1 MSEISLVS
9 SARKYNNLA
18 PRRHCTYC
26 QVITNSACG
35 RWFHPV
41 CPPRIARSWPFLNQ
55 IFHVLGLTSGDLGR
69 TPTVLY
75 FILLSTLSRMPWS
88 VTKNIVFTFWH
99 ITFYT
104 FYVILGTETS
114 CELEGQ
120 AKYLHSTYN
129 GRKLFTT
136 FNIMP
141 NFCSSLNNCFLV
153 LFVNSLSL
161 IYNRHG

>member
-1 MSEISLVS
+1 MITLHLLFNSEEFLDIDNYNTVCL
-9 SARKYNNLA
+9 KYQHLA
-18 PRRHCTYC
+18 PRCHCTYW
-26 QVITNSACG
+26 QLITNSAG
-35 RWFHPV
+35 DSFT
-41 CPPRIARSWPFLNQ
+41 RSSSTPFRNQ

-69 TPTVLY
+69 TPTV
-75 FILLSTLSRMPWS
+75 LLSTLSRMPWS

-141 NFCSSLNNCFLV
+141 NFCSSLNYCFLV
-153 LFVNSLSL
+153 LFCEQSLTYL
-161 IYNRHG
+161 

>member
-1 MSEISLVS
+1 MSEISTPCTALSLHLLTIDNQQCGSFTRS
-9 SARKYNNLA
+9 S
-18 PRRHCTYC
+18 
-26 QVITNSACG
+26 SM
-35 RWFHPV
+35 
-41 CPPRIARSWPFLNQ
+41 PFRNQ